1 MYKRQGWLGGREFE
15 ITSCLRTLGG
25 TPGEVR
31 YTLTLKRIQDAGLN
45 LPNNTLR
52 PVSYTHLDVY
62 KRQEKASAELAR
74 IYGELGKRNPFTG
87 VTLAIEAWQRAL
99 AEVES
104 YQDGIDEASEAKERA
119 DRKLEP
125 LQKEVEA
132 GTRSKDDRAYTE
144 ALDGQAKA
152 LRLSLIHI

>member
-1 MYKRQGWLGGREFE
+1 MLGRLTEMREA
-15 ITSCLRTLGG
+15 LGKND
-25 TPGEVR
+25 PLSGE
-31 YTLTLKRIQDAGLN
+31 A
-45 LPNNTLR
+45 
-52 PVSYTHLDVY
+52 
-62 KRQEKASAELAR
+62 EKASAELAR

-104 YQDGIDEASEAKERA
+104 YQDGIDEASEAKEQA

-132 GTRSKDDRAYTE
+132 GTRSSDDRSYTC
-144 ALDGQAKA
+144 L
-152 LRLSLIHI
+152 LYTSRCV